1 MAFSMTGTTAS
12 LRVGGR
18 PALTLD
24 RFTFATRDASM
35 GGGWRVDGHVA
46 ARDDYWLERATEYDL
61 RLALTRSSW
70 RWRRVP
76 AAAVSISGEDVT
88 ITHTGEPDDA

>member
-1 MAFSMTGTTAS
+1 MAFSMTGQTAA

-24 RFTFATRDASM
+24 RFTFATRDPSM
-35 GGGWRVDGHVA
+35 GGGWRLDGHVA
-46 ARDDYWLERATEYDL
+46 EKDDYWLERAQAFDL
-61 RLALTRSSW
+61 RLDLTKSSW
-70 RWRRVP
+70 RWRSVP
-76 AAAVSISGEDVT
+76 AGAVVLDGDAVT

>member
-1 MAFSMTGTTAS
+1 MAFTMRGTAGA

-24 RFTFATRDASM
+24 RFTFATRDPSM
-35 GGGWRVDGHVA
+35 GGGWRLDGHITE
-46 ARDDYWLERATEYDL
+46 RDDYWLERAAAFDL
-61 RLALTRSSW
+61 RLDLSRSVW
-70 RWRRVP
+70 RWRNVP
-76 AAAVSISGEDVT
+76 AAAVSVSGEDVT

>member
-1 MAFSMTGTTAS
+1 MTGTAAS

-18 PALTLD
+18 SALTLD
-24 RFTFATRDASM
+24 RFTFATRDPSV

-46 ARDDYWLERATEYDL
+46 ARDDYWLERAATYDL

-70 RWRRVP
+70 RWRSIP
-76 AAAVSISGEDVT
+76 AAAVVLDGEDVT